1 MKLWLTALSLLL
13 VVAPPAAAVSLF
25 DAVPFTKAGGSGNQM
40 IDVLRR
46 TESGFSCRH
55 DVRRSGRREPAL
67 KGEHA

>member
-13 VVAPPAAAVSLF
+13 VVAPPAAASLF
-25 DAVPFTKAGGSGNQM
+25 DDVPFTKAGDSDNQM

-46 TESGFSCRH
+46 TEWGLSCRH
-55 DVRRSGRREPAL
+55 DVRRCGRRAPAL